1 MGVMSVRELNAN
13 VSRALSA
20 AAAGEDV
27 ILTLKGQPY
36 LRITREGVD
45 EAVDKRAR
53 AREALLA
60 LMERGIDFGGPATYD
75 ERTGR

>member
-1 MGVMSVRELNAN
+1 MTVMSVRELNAN
-13 VSRALSA
+13 VSRALSV
-20 AAAGEDV
+20 AAAGEDI
-27 ILTLKGQPY
+27 ILTLKGEPY

-45 EAVDKRAR
+45 QAADKRAR
-53 AREALLA
+53 AREALRA

>member
-1 MGVMSVRELNAN
+1 MTMMSVRELNAN

-20 AAAGEDV
+20 AAAGDDI
-27 ILTLKGQPY
+27 ILTLKGEPY

-45 EAVDKRAR
+45 GAVEKRAR
-53 AREALLA
+53 ARLELLA